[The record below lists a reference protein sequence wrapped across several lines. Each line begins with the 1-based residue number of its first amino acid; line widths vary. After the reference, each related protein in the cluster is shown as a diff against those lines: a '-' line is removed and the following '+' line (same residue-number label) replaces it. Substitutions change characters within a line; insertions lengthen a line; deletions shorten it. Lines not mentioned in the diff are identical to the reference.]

1 MLNTFKTHVF
11 LAAALAECSS
21 SQYHVVYLVVPKGV
35 VHIWRQMIF
44 VFFWTP
50 PPLIRCFISNPLLM
64 KSDLAE
70 PLLPPYHLTSYMDEP
85 LPQAGHKWG
94 FSFMWTDATWIR
106 TDLLS
111 IKDFWQIWQETGR
124 SFRHVNWTCF
134 FRLSS
139 DFMVLWHRSQANA
152 DWFCL

>member
-1 MLNTFKTHVF
+1 MVELCTKKISRKLKPFFVAWTNKEVRGRPYMTSDDF
-11 LAAALAECSS
+11 A
-21 SQYHVVYLVVPKGV
+21 
-35 VHIWRQMIF
+35 IF
-44 VFFWTP
+44 WP
-50 PPLIRCFISNPLLM
+50 PSPLIRCFISDPLVI

-94 FSFMWTDATWIR
+94 FSFIWTDATWIR